1 MRSISKN
8 ELRSSE
14 HVSPS
19 HPDKVCDLIAERL
32 LYATK
37 QQNPDAFFACDGS
50 IKNNVLTLVGEVS
63 DRLDKKEENRIIY
76 DTLEE
81 LGYGVDYCEA
91 FDLKAYGSRF
101 GWYINKTFTE
111 QSRDINIG
119 VTSPAEGLAAGDIGI
134 MFGYA
139 VDEAPDLTYLP
150 HWIARVILRDLY
162 GVWKDHRYTVKLRP
176 DMKCLVTMGYLYGK
190 PVSIKKVVVCVS
202 HAGTT
207 SQIAPAVLSLV
218 KSKLDYIV
226 HLLNLDDT
234 VIPEISINPTGE
246 FSIFGPV
253 GDSGCIAEGEVVIT
267 TKGMAR
273 IEDIQVGD
281 VVLTEKGEFPVYQV
295 LDQGEK
301 ETVIVTDRHGHSV
314 RVTPDHPFA
323 VFTKNGIVYKEA
335 KDLTDEDEIVRVNR
349 FSEWDNRPTIRKF
362 KVGRGEGVTC
372 ILNTN
377 RKNQMYLLG
386 WLIGDGNTTHDD
398 NVAFY
403 YNGEDEKEVL
413 ERFIREEWGLS
424 GKVYEYDRV
433 KVDGSPGTSKDSRIV
448 ISSKSLVSLLR
459 ELGFNATAREKRIPE
474 FVFKLDKYL
483 QAAFLRGLFDSDGHH
498 FITESGRNCG
508 LQTEN
513 IGYVSA
519 SKRLIQDIS
528 VVLQKFGI
536 QSTICYH
543 QTSGRINCYGSYIK
557 ATDAWNLHI
566 PGRASREILNKII
579 GNELTR
585 KQVRERV
592 RDYEYLYSD
601 RRSYPRWAVKP
612 LVALD
617 QKLYLRYNLGKYVD
631 ATVDKLDNRISIQK
645 LTHILNIYGVYK
657 DTPEWQLAHSLTN
670 YDLVS
675 LASVEKAGICRCY
688 DLNVETDH
696 SFTANGF
703 LVHNCVGRKIVCD
716 QYGGAAP
723 VGGGNLNGKDAS
735 KVDRSGVY
743 MARYMAKKIVWE
755 GLAREAVVQLAY
767 EIGKP
772 EAVSVNVRT
781 DGTPFWKNRTLR
793 NFVKQFDTSVPAI
806 IERFGLNNLPEHV
819 HDEIAAWGHIGERAE
834 AVLPWEVVR

>member
-32 LYATK
+32 LCATK

-101 GWYINKTFTE
+101 GWCINKTFTE
-111 QSRDINIG
+111 QSHDINMG
-119 VTSPAEGLAAGDIGI
+119 VVSPKEGLAAGDIGI

-162 GVWKDHRYTVKLRP
+162 GVWKKHRYIVKLRP

-207 SQIAPAVLSLV
+207 SQIAPVVLSLV
-218 KSKLDYIV
+218 RSKLDCIV

-234 VIPEISINPTGE
+234 VISEISINPTGE

-253 GDSGCIAEGEVVIT
+253 GDSG
-267 TKGMAR
+267 
-273 IEDIQVGD
+273 
-281 VVLTEKGEFPVYQV
+281 
-295 LDQGEK
+295 
-301 ETVIVTDRHGHSV
+301 S
-314 RVTPDHPFA
+314 
-323 VFTKNGIVYKEA
+323 
-335 KDLTDEDEIVRVNR
+335 
-349 FSEWDNRPTIRKF
+349 
-362 KVGRGEGVTC
+362 
-372 ILNTN
+372 
-377 RKNQMYLLG
+377 
-386 WLIGDGNTTHDD
+386 
-398 NVAFY
+398 
-403 YNGEDEKEVL
+403 
-413 ERFIREEWGLS
+413 
-424 GKVYEYDRV
+424 
-433 KVDGSPGTSKDSRIV
+433 
-448 ISSKSLVSLLR
+448 
-459 ELGFNATAREKRIPE
+459 
-474 FVFKLDKYL
+474 
-483 QAAFLRGLFDSDGHH
+483 
-498 FITESGRNCG
+498 
-508 LQTEN
+508 
-513 IGYVSA
+513 
-519 SKRLIQDIS
+519 
-528 VVLQKFGI
+528 
-536 QSTICYH
+536 
-543 QTSGRINCYGSYIK
+543 
-557 ATDAWNLHI
+557 
-566 PGRASREILNKII
+566 
-579 GNELTR
+579 
-585 KQVRERV
+585 
-592 RDYEYLYSD
+592 
-601 RRSYPRWAVKP
+601 
-612 LVALD
+612 
-617 QKLYLRYNLGKYVD
+617 
-631 ATVDKLDNRISIQK
+631 
-645 LTHILNIYGVYK
+645 
-657 DTPEWQLAHSLTN
+657 
-670 YDLVS
+670 
-675 LASVEKAGICRCY
+675 
-688 DLNVETDH
+688 
-696 SFTANGF
+696 
-703 LVHNCVGRKIVCD
+703 VGRKVVCD

-806 IERFGLNNLPEHV
+806 IERFGLNNLSEHV

-834 AVLPWEVVR
+834 AILPWEVVR

>member
-32 LYATK
+32 LWATK

-50 IKNNVLTLVGEVS
+50 IKNNVLSLVGEVS

-111 QSRDINIG
+111 QSHDINIG
-119 VTSPAEGLAAGDIGI
+119 VVSPKEGLAAGDIGI

-162 GVWKDHRYTVKLRP
+162 GVWKDHRYTVRLRP

-202 HAGTT
+202 HAGVT

-234 VIPEISINPTGE
+234 VTPEISINPTGE

-253 GDSGCIAEGEVVIT
+253 GDSGCVAEGEVVLT

-335 KDLTDEDEIVRVNR
+335 KDLTDGDEIVRVNR
-349 FSEWDNRPTIRKF
+349 FSEWDNRPTVRKF
-362 KVGRGEGVTC
+362 KVGR
-372 ILNTN
+372 
-377 RKNQMYLLG
+377 
-386 WLIGDGNTTHDD
+386 
-398 NVAFY
+398 
-403 YNGEDEKEVL
+403 
-413 ERFIREEWGLS
+413 
-424 GKVYEYDRV
+424 
-433 KVDGSPGTSKDSRIV
+433 
-448 ISSKSLVSLLR
+448 
-459 ELGFNATAREKRIPE
+459 
-474 FVFKLDKYL
+474 
-483 QAAFLRGLFDSDGHH
+483 
-498 FITESGRNCG
+498 
-508 LQTEN
+508 
-513 IGYVSA
+513 
-519 SKRLIQDIS
+519 
-528 VVLQKFGI
+528 
-536 QSTICYH
+536 
-543 QTSGRINCYGSYIK
+543 
-557 ATDAWNLHI
+557 
-566 PGRASREILNKII
+566 ASREIFNKII

-703 LVHNCVGRKIVCD
+703 LVHNCVGRKVVCD

-723 VGGGNLNGKDAS
+723 VGGGNLNGKDVS
-735 KVDRSGVY
+735 KVDRTGVY

-772 EAVSVNVRT
+772 KAVSVNVRT

-793 NFVKQFDTSVPAI
+793 NFVKKFDTSVPAI

-834 AVLPWEVVR
+834 AILPWEVVR

>member
-50 IKNNVLTLVGEVS
+50 IKNNVLSLVGEVS

-111 QSRDINIG
+111 QSHDINMG
-119 VTSPAEGLAAGDIGI
+119 VTSPVEGLAAGDIGI

-150 HWIARVILRDLY
+150 HWVARVILRDLY
-162 GVWKDHRYTVKLRP
+162 KVWKDHRCTVKLRP
-176 DMKCLVTMGYLYGK
+176 DMKCLVTMGYCCGK

-207 SQIAPAVLSLV
+207 SQIAPVVLNLV

-246 FSIFGPV
+246 FSIYGPV
-253 GDSGCIAEGEVVIT
+253 GDSGE
-267 TKGMAR
+267 
-273 IEDIQVGD
+273 
-281 VVLTEKGEFPVYQV
+281 
-295 LDQGEK
+295 
-301 ETVIVTDRHGHSV
+301 
-314 RVTPDHPFA
+314 
-323 VFTKNGIVYKEA
+323 
-335 KDLTDEDEIVRVNR
+335 
-349 FSEWDNRPTIRKF
+349 
-362 KVGRGEGVTC
+362 
-372 ILNTN
+372 
-377 RKNQMYLLG
+377 
-386 WLIGDGNTTHDD
+386 
-398 NVAFY
+398 
-403 YNGEDEKEVL
+403 
-413 ERFIREEWGLS
+413 
-424 GKVYEYDRV
+424 
-433 KVDGSPGTSKDSRIV
+433 
-448 ISSKSLVSLLR
+448 
-459 ELGFNATAREKRIPE
+459 
-474 FVFKLDKYL
+474 
-483 QAAFLRGLFDSDGHH
+483 
-498 FITESGRNCG
+498 
-508 LQTEN
+508 
-513 IGYVSA
+513 
-519 SKRLIQDIS
+519 
-528 VVLQKFGI
+528 
-536 QSTICYH
+536 
-543 QTSGRINCYGSYIK
+543 
-557 ATDAWNLHI
+557 
-566 PGRASREILNKII
+566 
-579 GNELTR
+579 
-585 KQVRERV
+585 
-592 RDYEYLYSD
+592 
-601 RRSYPRWAVKP
+601 
-612 LVALD
+612 
-617 QKLYLRYNLGKYVD
+617 
-631 ATVDKLDNRISIQK
+631 
-645 LTHILNIYGVYK
+645 
-657 DTPEWQLAHSLTN
+657 
-670 YDLVS
+670 
-675 LASVEKAGICRCY
+675 
-688 DLNVETDH
+688 
-696 SFTANGF
+696 
-703 LVHNCVGRKIVCD
+703 VGRKIVCD

-772 EAVSVNVRT
+772 KAVSVNVRT

-793 NFVKQFDTSVPAI
+793 NFVKKFDTSVPAI

-834 AVLPWEVVR
+834 AILPWEVVR

>member
-32 LYATK
+32 LCATK

-111 QSRDINIG
+111 QSQDINMG
-119 VTSPAEGLAAGDIGI
+119 VVSPKEGLAAGDIGI

-162 GVWKDHRYTVKLRP
+162 GVWKNHRYIVKLRP

-207 SQIAPAVLSLV
+207 SQIAPVVLSLV

-253 GDSGCIAEGEVVIT
+253 GDSGCT
-267 TKGMAR
+267 
-273 IEDIQVGD
+273 
-281 VVLTEKGEFPVYQV
+281 
-295 LDQGEK
+295 
-301 ETVIVTDRHGHSV
+301 
-314 RVTPDHPFA
+314 
-323 VFTKNGIVYKEA
+323 
-335 KDLTDEDEIVRVNR
+335 
-349 FSEWDNRPTIRKF
+349 
-362 KVGRGEGVTC
+362 
-372 ILNTN
+372 
-377 RKNQMYLLG
+377 
-386 WLIGDGNTTHDD
+386 
-398 NVAFY
+398 
-403 YNGEDEKEVL
+403 
-413 ERFIREEWGLS
+413 
-424 GKVYEYDRV
+424 
-433 KVDGSPGTSKDSRIV
+433 
-448 ISSKSLVSLLR
+448 
-459 ELGFNATAREKRIPE
+459 
-474 FVFKLDKYL
+474 
-483 QAAFLRGLFDSDGHH
+483 
-498 FITESGRNCG
+498 
-508 LQTEN
+508 
-513 IGYVSA
+513 
-519 SKRLIQDIS
+519 
-528 VVLQKFGI
+528 
-536 QSTICYH
+536 
-543 QTSGRINCYGSYIK
+543 
-557 ATDAWNLHI
+557 
-566 PGRASREILNKII
+566 
-579 GNELTR
+579 
-585 KQVRERV
+585 
-592 RDYEYLYSD
+592 
-601 RRSYPRWAVKP
+601 
-612 LVALD
+612 
-617 QKLYLRYNLGKYVD
+617 
-631 ATVDKLDNRISIQK
+631 
-645 LTHILNIYGVYK
+645 
-657 DTPEWQLAHSLTN
+657 
-670 YDLVS
+670 
-675 LASVEKAGICRCY
+675 
-688 DLNVETDH
+688 
-696 SFTANGF
+696 
-703 LVHNCVGRKIVCD
+703 GRKVVCD

-735 KVDRSGVY
+735 KVDRTGVY
-743 MARYMAKKIVWE
+743 MARYMAKRIVCE
-755 GLAREAVVQLAY
+755 GLAREAIVQLAY

-772 EAVSVNVRT
+772 KAVSVNVRT

-806 IERFGLNNLPEHV
+806 IERFGLNSLPEHV
-819 HDEIAAWGHIGERAE
+819 HDEIAAWGHIGERVE

>member
-111 QSRDINIG
+111 QSQDINMG
-119 VTSPAEGLAAGDIGI
+119 VVSPKEGLAAGDIGI

-162 GVWKDHRYTVKLRP
+162 GVWKDHRYIVKLRP

-218 KSKLDYIV
+218 KSKLDYIA

-253 GDSGCIAEGEVVIT
+253 GDSGCT
-267 TKGMAR
+267 
-273 IEDIQVGD
+273 
-281 VVLTEKGEFPVYQV
+281 
-295 LDQGEK
+295 
-301 ETVIVTDRHGHSV
+301 
-314 RVTPDHPFA
+314 
-323 VFTKNGIVYKEA
+323 
-335 KDLTDEDEIVRVNR
+335 
-349 FSEWDNRPTIRKF
+349 
-362 KVGRGEGVTC
+362 
-372 ILNTN
+372 
-377 RKNQMYLLG
+377 
-386 WLIGDGNTTHDD
+386 
-398 NVAFY
+398 
-403 YNGEDEKEVL
+403 
-413 ERFIREEWGLS
+413 
-424 GKVYEYDRV
+424 
-433 KVDGSPGTSKDSRIV
+433 
-448 ISSKSLVSLLR
+448 
-459 ELGFNATAREKRIPE
+459 
-474 FVFKLDKYL
+474 
-483 QAAFLRGLFDSDGHH
+483 
-498 FITESGRNCG
+498 
-508 LQTEN
+508 
-513 IGYVSA
+513 
-519 SKRLIQDIS
+519 
-528 VVLQKFGI
+528 
-536 QSTICYH
+536 
-543 QTSGRINCYGSYIK
+543 
-557 ATDAWNLHI
+557 
-566 PGRASREILNKII
+566 
-579 GNELTR
+579 
-585 KQVRERV
+585 
-592 RDYEYLYSD
+592 
-601 RRSYPRWAVKP
+601 
-612 LVALD
+612 
-617 QKLYLRYNLGKYVD
+617 
-631 ATVDKLDNRISIQK
+631 
-645 LTHILNIYGVYK
+645 
-657 DTPEWQLAHSLTN
+657 
-670 YDLVS
+670 
-675 LASVEKAGICRCY
+675 
-688 DLNVETDH
+688 
-696 SFTANGF
+696 
-703 LVHNCVGRKIVCD
+703 GRKVVCD

-735 KVDRSGVY
+735 KVDRTGVY
-743 MARYMAKKIVWE
+743 MARYMAKRIVHE
-755 GLAREAVVQLAY
+755 GLAREAIVQLAY

-772 EAVSVNVRT
+772 KAVSINVRT

-834 AVLPWEVVR
+834 VVLPWEVVR

>member
-32 LYATK
+32 LCATK

-111 QSRDINIG
+111 QSQDINMG
-119 VTSPAEGLAAGDIGI
+119 VVSPKEGLAAGDIGI

-162 GVWKDHRYTVKLRP
+162 GVWKDHRYVVKLRP

-207 SQIAPAVLSLV
+207 SQIAPVVLSLV
-218 KSKLDYIV
+218 RSKLDCIV

-253 GDSGCIAEGEVVIT
+253 GD
-267 TKGMAR
+267 
-273 IEDIQVGD
+273 
-281 VVLTEKGEFPVYQV
+281 
-295 LDQGEK
+295 
-301 ETVIVTDRHGHSV
+301 
-314 RVTPDHPFA
+314 
-323 VFTKNGIVYKEA
+323 
-335 KDLTDEDEIVRVNR
+335 
-349 FSEWDNRPTIRKF
+349 
-362 KVGRGEGVTC
+362 
-372 ILNTN
+372 
-377 RKNQMYLLG
+377 
-386 WLIGDGNTTHDD
+386 
-398 NVAFY
+398 
-403 YNGEDEKEVL
+403 
-413 ERFIREEWGLS
+413 
-424 GKVYEYDRV
+424 
-433 KVDGSPGTSKDSRIV
+433 
-448 ISSKSLVSLLR
+448 
-459 ELGFNATAREKRIPE
+459 
-474 FVFKLDKYL
+474 
-483 QAAFLRGLFDSDGHH
+483 
-498 FITESGRNCG
+498 
-508 LQTEN
+508 
-513 IGYVSA
+513 
-519 SKRLIQDIS
+519 
-528 VVLQKFGI
+528 
-536 QSTICYH
+536 
-543 QTSGRINCYGSYIK
+543 
-557 ATDAWNLHI
+557 
-566 PGRASREILNKII
+566 
-579 GNELTR
+579 
-585 KQVRERV
+585 
-592 RDYEYLYSD
+592 
-601 RRSYPRWAVKP
+601 
-612 LVALD
+612 
-617 QKLYLRYNLGKYVD
+617 
-631 ATVDKLDNRISIQK
+631 
-645 LTHILNIYGVYK
+645 
-657 DTPEWQLAHSLTN
+657 
-670 YDLVS
+670 
-675 LASVEKAGICRCY
+675 AG
-688 DLNVETDH
+688 
-696 SFTANGF
+696 
-703 LVHNCVGRKIVCD
+703 CVGRKVVCD

-772 EAVSVNVRT
+772 KAVSINVRT

-793 NFVKQFDTSVPAI
+793 NFVKKFDTSVPAI